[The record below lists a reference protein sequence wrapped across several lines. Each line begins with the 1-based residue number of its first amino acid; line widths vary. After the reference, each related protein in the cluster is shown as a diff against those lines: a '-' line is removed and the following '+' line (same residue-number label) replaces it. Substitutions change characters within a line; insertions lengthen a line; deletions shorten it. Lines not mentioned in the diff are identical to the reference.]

1 MSDVEDIINGLLR
14 IQEWVMDSKAMDEW
28 ILEKAKENVGNV
40 AMLRVYDEEGVSEVT
55 LKLTE
60 DLKIVKTN
68 EKPKHVITMPIDVFL
83 LLLSGDMDFGDAY
96 TMGLL
101 NFQGENF
108 HIHAL
113 LWAES
118 FKRLRGALKRY
129 KKLI

>member
-1 MSDVEDIINGLLR
+1 MSEVEEIIDGLLELQNL
-14 IQEWVMDSKAMDEW
+14 IVGPNPVDEWV
-28 ILEKAKENVGNV
+28 LERVKENIGNV

-83 LLLSGDMDFGDAY
+83 LLLSGDLDFGDAY

-101 NFQGENF
+101 KFQGENY
-108 HIHAL
+108 HLHCM

-118 FKRLRGALKRY
+118 FKRLRWALKRY